1 MNRPGSKGKPINSGQ
16 RKTVLNVVN
25 YFQNY
30 YPQENNSLKVKRTSQ
45 VTCQSERSIYG
56 LRQEKEKGVSHTQK
70 KSRKI
75 ESIYSKRDCFFIFS
89 SPHVNDLVKHMF
101 CFIKLINNQVV

>member
-16 RKTVLNVVN
+16 RKTVLNVFN

-30 YPQENNSLKVKRTSQ
+30 YPQENISLKVKRTSQ
-45 VTCQSERSIYG
+45 VTRQSERSIYG
-56 LRQEKEKGVSHTQK
+56 LRQEEEKGELVTPRK

-75 ESIYSKRDCFFIFS
+75 ESIYSKRDCFFIFFS
-89 SPHVNDLVKHMF
+89 T
-101 CFIKLINNQVV
+101 CI